1 MKKRLAIL
9 LIVLLIGLNNSGC
22 LALWFAGGAAAGVAG
37 TKIYNQYHECTYCKK
52 KIKKE
57 ATVCPHCQ
65 RDVNSSVD
73 SS

>member
-9 LIVLLIGLNNSGC
+9 LIVILIGLNNYGC
-22 LALWFAGGAAAGVAG
+22 IALWVAGGAAAGVAG
-37 TKIYNQYHECTYCKK
+37 TNIYNQYRDCTYCKK

-65 RDVNSSVD
+65 RDINPIVD

>member
-1 MKKRLAIL
+1 MKKRLAII
-9 LIVLLIGLNNSGC
+9 LILLLIGLNNSGC

-37 TKIYNQYHECTYCKK
+37 TNIYNKYRDCTYCKK

-65 RDVNSSVD
+65 RDVTPIVD